1 MANFY
6 RHSGIVPIGG
16 LVQTIFAGL
25 GSAISIAIA
34 YSYAMVY
41 IPIIYLN
48 FLGTAG
54 FGFLIGYLVQQAARA
69 GRIRNRFIPAA
80 IGLVSGLAGV
90 YFAWGADLLAR
101 HGIGNVGVLNAFRPN
116 VLWWYIQRFYENGQ
130 WAIGQHANNNV
141 SGIPLAIVWAA
152 EFCTI
157 VGLATV
163 IPWGEMRKWV
173 FCENCGW
180 WETIESNLN
189 SFSAV
194 DADKTAE
201 RLKQEDLSVLRELAA
216 ARPSDLMHLRLHL
229 ATCETC
235 DESNYLD
242 LDQVTVTIDKKG
254 NVKTTSKLLVE
265 KLQISAADVPL
276 VRAAG
281 PPAPESPAVS
291 AEATTED
298 HEPASTQENP

>member
-1 MANFY
+1 
-6 RHSGIVPIGG
+6 
-16 LVQTIFAGL
+16 
-25 GSAISIAIA
+25 
-34 YSYAMVY
+34 MVY

-54 FGFLIGYLVQQAARA
+54 FGFIIGYLVKQAARA
-69 GRIRNRFIPAA
+69 GRIRNRFVPAA
-80 IGLVSGLAGV
+80 IGFVSGLAGV

-101 HGIGNVGVLNAFRPN
+101 QGVGNLGFLAAFRPEI
-116 VLWWYIQRFYENGQ
+116 LWSYIQWFYENGQ
-130 WAIGQHANNNV
+130 WGIGQHANNNV

-157 VGLATV
+157 VGLATGV
-163 IPWGEMRKWV
+163 PWGEMRKWV

-189 SFSAV
+189 YFSAI
-194 DADKTAE
+194 DADKIAE
-201 RLKQEDLSVLRELAA
+201 RLKQEDLTVLRELAA

-235 DESNYLD
+235 DASNYLD

-254 NVKTTSKLLVE
+254 NVKTTSKLLVD
-265 KLQISAADVPL
+265 KLQIAAVDVPL

-281 PPAPESPAVS
+281 PPPESPAAS

-298 HEPASTQENP
+298 QEPASTQESPGESAIGGA